1 MELISVNPA
10 TGKELGR
17 KPALSEEA
25 IEVALSEAAA
35 AFPRWRAAT
44 LPERAAVLTQAAR
57 LLEADTARLAALMS
71 SEMGKPF
78 REAAGEVKKCAW
90 ACRHY
95 AEQAEAYLAD
105 EEAESDG
112 SRAFV
117 RYQPLGPVLAIMPWN
132 FPFWQVFRMA
142 APALA
147 AGNVVLCKHAPST
160 SRCAEAIASIWRRAG
175 APVGVYQDFPAD
187 VEAIPGVIADRRI
200 VAVTVTGSTR
210 AGRAV
215 AAEAGRHLKR
225 TVLEL
230 GGSDPAIVM
239 PSADLDAAVE
249 TIVRSRTLNNG
260 QSCIATKRVIVHDDV
275 ADAFEERFVAAMKA
289 LVVGD
294 PMDET
299 VHIGPLASE
308 SARDLLERQV
318 AACVDAGAR
327 VLCGGRRVSG
337 AGFFYPPTVLTDIPR
352 GTPAWDDELFGP
364 VASLFRV
371 PDLDAAI
378 ALANATD
385 YGLGASV
392 WTADDNE
399 RRALISRI
407 DAGCVFVNGLVKSD
421 PRLPFGGIKRSGWG
435 RELGA
440 HGIRELCNAKTVWIA

>member
-10 TGKELGR
+10 TGKELAR
-17 KPALSEEA
+17 RPTLSAEA
-25 IEVALSEAAA
+25 IEEALSQADEAYR
-35 AFPRWRAAT
+35 RWRRAPLA
-44 LPERAAVLTQAAR
+44 ERTAVLAQAAR

-90 ACRHY
+90 ACRHF
-95 AEQAEAYLAD
+95 AENAEAYLAD
-105 EEAESDG
+105 QDTESDG

-117 RYQPLGPVLAIMPWN
+117 RYEPLGPVLAIMPWN

-160 SRCAEAIASIWRRAG
+160 NRCAEAIASIWRRAG
-175 APVGVYQDFPAD
+175 APVGVYQDFPAAVED
-187 VEAIPGVIADRRI
+187 VPAVIADRRV

-215 AAEAGRHLKR
+215 AELAGRHLKR

-239 PSADLDAAVE
+239 PSADLDRAVA
-249 TIVRSRTLNNG
+249 TIVQSRTLNNG
-260 QSCIATKRVIVHDDV
+260 QSCIAAKRVIVHEAV
-275 ADAFEERFVAAMKA
+275 ADAFEERFVAAMEA

-294 PMDET
+294 PMDEN
-299 VHIGPLASE
+299 VHVGPLASAA
-308 SARDLLERQV
+308 ARDLLVSQV

-327 VLCGGRRVSG
+327 VLCGGKRVSG
-337 AGFFYPPTVLTDIPR
+337 PGYFYPPTVLTDIRP
-352 GTPAWDDELFGP
+352 GTPAWGEELFGP

-371 PDLDAAI
+371 PDLEAAI
-378 ALANATD
+378 TLANATD

-392 WTADDNE
+392 WTHEDAE
-399 RRALISRI
+399 RRAFVDRLE
-407 DAGCVFVNGLVKSD
+407 AGCVFVNGLVKSD
-421 PRLPFGGIKRSGWG
+421 PRLPFGGVKRSGWG